1 MKKIIPLFIACLLIL
16 PAKAQIEKIK
26 LAGDTVTIDYAYAG
40 ILAGSYFSQDSLN
53 FSKSVNVRLGFQGTY
68 RPTKWLSI
76 IAREMYQTDDQKK
89 VLSSSLFWARFNLK
103 SVTLET
109 GMLPTLATESRP
121 LSVSANGQF
130 EQWTESI
137 IPGTALGAKIKY
149 NFQKSYIG
157 AGVFQRNK
165 KPEYQLRF
173 SSPHF
178 KASLYYSYSER
189 EFDYRFGSTATLITK
204 RLYNIATF
212 NAGKNFGNYTIFNLN
227 RRNKID
233 CYLDAGYGFK
243 EKKIVRAETGL
254 LKNFS
259 GRYLKGLFGLGYCY
273 ETGTINGTLF
283 IHI

>member
-1 MKKIIPLFIACLLIL
+1 MMKIIFTVLAVFLIFL
-16 PAKAQIEKIK
+16 PAKAQIENIK
-26 LAGDTVTIDYAYAG
+26 LAGDSTVTIDYAYAG

-53 FSKSVNVRLGFQGTY
+53 FGKSVNVRLGFQGTY

-76 IAREMYQTDDQKK
+76 VAREMYQTDDQKK
-89 VLSSSLFWARFNLK
+89 VLSSSLFWARFKLK

-121 LSVSANGQF
+121 LSVSADGQF
-130 EQWTESI
+130 EAWTENN
-137 IPGTALGAKIKY
+137 IPGTSLGAKIKY

-165 KPEYQLRF
+165 EPEYHLRF

-178 KASLYYSYSER
+178 KASLYYS
-189 EFDYRFGSTATLITK
+189 EFDHRFGSTATLITK

-212 NAGKNFGNYTIFNLN
+212 NAGKNFGNYAVFKLD
-227 RRNKID
+227 RRRQID
-233 CYLDAGYGFK
+233 YYLDAGYGFE
-243 EKKIVRAETGL
+243 EKKIIRAETGL

-273 ETGTINGTLF
+273 ETKTINGIF
-283 IHI
+283 FVHI